1 MAIGPLKAGQTPW
14 EVSLRLHACL
24 YLGAGWEGG
33 RVSSTA
39 CALLLD
45 FIAVT
50 VEARA
55 APKREAILEATIRV
69 LRDRGLSGLKVEEV
83 AREAEVGKGTVYLYF
98 RDKQD
103 LLKALV
109 EHYTFAY
116 YRKVEAVVGR
126 EDSFRNRLAEVL
138 WLRMAWVEE
147 WRGLWA
153 AVAREAQPVNTVDWL
168 RRMHEHYQRLL
179 ERLVQDG
186 KARGEVRPELDT
198 GLTAASI
205 AALACSPQLEFPRE
219 AYLEH
224 LLEVLLKGVA
234 L

>member
-1 MAIGPLKAGQTPW
+1 M
-14 EVSLRLHACL
+14 
-24 YLGAGWEGG
+24 
-33 RVSSTA
+33 TA
-39 CALLLD
+39 
-45 FIAVT
+45 
-50 VEARA
+50 EART

-69 LRDRGLSGLKVEEV
+69 LRDRGLSGLKIEEV

-109 EHYTFAY
+109 EYHTFSY
-116 YRKVEAVVGR
+116 YRKVEGVVSQ
-126 EDSFRNRLAEVL
+126 DTSFRQRLAEVVR
-138 WLRMAWVEE
+138 LRIAWVEE

-153 AVAREAQPVNTVDWL
+153 AVAREAHPTDTSGWL
-168 RRMHEHYQRLL
+168 RGMHEHYQHLL
-179 ERLVQDG
+179 ERLVRDG
-186 KARGEVRPELDT
+186 QARQARGEVRPDLDVS
-198 GLTAASI
+198 LTAASI

-219 AYLEH
+219 TYLEH

>member
-1 MAIGPLKAGQTPW
+1 M
-14 EVSLRLHACL
+14 
-24 YLGAGWEGG
+24 
-33 RVSSTA
+33 
-39 CALLLD
+39 
-45 FIAVT
+45 T

-116 YRKVEAVVGR
+116 YRKVEGVVER

-138 WLRMAWVEE
+138 QLRVAWVEE

-168 RRMHEHYQRLL
+168 REMHEHYQRLL
-179 ERLVQDG
+179 EKLVQDG
-186 KARGEVRPELDT
+186 KAGGEVRPELDT
-198 GLTAASI
+198 SLTAASI

-219 AYLEH
+219 VYLEH